1 MAGSAKTNTA
11 RDNVVRCNVCGTAS
25 LASAQAS
32 NFYANKNSSLY
43 IANGSFLNVCKE
55 CCERIYSEA
64 AASFDCRT
72 AVMMCCHYFDY
83 YFSESACEKFERNG
97 SEKFESYIK
106 SVRAKCYGSK
116 TFADSLREMSA
127 ENESS
132 ANGIAESPDKSWSR
146 ADNKNRMRIVDIYK
160 YDPFEGAPDD
170 DRRRMFNL
178 CSDYLVD
185 EDFINDSHK
194 LQGVLE
200 IVTSYNQIHHINEE
214 IDRQI
219 QNGVKD
225 PKLFDSLVAAKKSI
239 MASIN
244 QFAKDNGISASL
256 SSKGIKGS
264 SSLAAQVK
272 ALEDMHFTDAEI
284 NLFNIETC
292 ESFRQTADIS
302 NASILSQL
310 YLSDDEKLA
319 MVAEQSKT
327 ITSLK
332 SLNSALKEQNR
343 LMSITLNKYGK
354 ETPLKET
361 VDKLLTDCGEIV
373 ETEGCDSVGLCDSQ
387 E

>member
-25 LASAQAS
+25 LASAQAA

-43 IANGSFLNVCKE
+43 IANGSFLNICKE

-64 AASFDCRT
+64 EASFGCRL

-83 YFSESACEKFERNG
+83 YFSDSACEKFERNG
-97 SEKFESYIK
+97 TGKFEGYIK
-106 SVRAKCYGSK
+106 SIRAKCYGSK

-127 ENESS
+127 ESEALVNDTSGDTE
-132 ANGIAESPDKSWSR
+132 KTWSR
-146 ADNKNRMRIVDIYK
+146 TDNKNRMRIIDIYK

-185 EDFINDSHK
+185 EDFISDSHK

-200 IVTSYNQIHHINEE
+200 IVTSYNQVHHINEE

-219 QNGVKD
+219 QNGIKD

-272 ALEDMHFTDAEI
+272 ALEDIHFTDAEI

-319 MVAEQSKT
+319 MVADQSKL

-343 LMSITLNKYGK
+343 LMSLALSKYGK

-361 VDKLLTDCGEIV
+361 VDKLLTDCEDMS
-373 ETEGCDSVGLCDSQ
+373 ETEGCDSAGLYNNQ

>member
-1 MAGSAKTNTA
+1 M
-11 RDNVVRCNVCGTAS
+11 
-25 LASAQAS
+25 
-32 NFYANKNSSLY
+32 
-43 IANGSFLNVCKE
+43 
-55 CCERIYSEA
+55 
-64 AASFDCRT
+64 
-72 AVMMCCHYFDY
+72 
-83 YFSESACEKFERNG
+83 
-97 SEKFESYIK
+97 
-106 SVRAKCYGSK
+106 
-116 TFADSLREMSA
+116 
-127 ENESS
+127 
-132 ANGIAESPDKSWSR
+132 
-146 ADNKNRMRIVDIYK
+146 
-160 YDPFEGAPDD
+160 
-170 DRRRMFNL
+170 
-178 CSDYLVD
+178 
-185 EDFINDSHK
+185 
-194 LQGVLE
+194 
-200 IVTSYNQIHHINEE
+200 
-214 IDRQI
+214 
-219 QNGVKD
+219 
-225 PKLFDSLVAAKKSI
+225 
-239 MASIN
+239 
-244 QFAKDNGISASL
+244 
-256 SSKGIKGS
+256 
-264 SSLAAQVK
+264 AAQVK